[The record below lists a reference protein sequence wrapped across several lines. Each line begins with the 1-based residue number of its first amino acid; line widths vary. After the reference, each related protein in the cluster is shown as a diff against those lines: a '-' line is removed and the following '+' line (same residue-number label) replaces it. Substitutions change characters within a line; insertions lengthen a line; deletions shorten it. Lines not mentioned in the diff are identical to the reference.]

1 MKKNTIMMVVGG
13 GAWIGAILFSMV
25 FRICMTALYDTS
37 IAERL
42 EADMP
47 VNQMYEMMEKC
58 VNCVLM
64 TVAVLG
70 ALLLAEGV
78 RFRIADR
85 KRKQEQEQ
93 EEQEQEEKGE
103 EE

>member
-1 MKKNTIMMVVGG
+1 MKKNTIMMVAGG
-13 GAWIGAILFSMV
+13 GAWIGAVLFSML

-37 IAERL
+37 VAERL

-47 VNQMYEMMEKC
+47 VNQMYDVMEKC

-78 RFRIADR
+78 RSGIADR
-85 KRKQEQEQ
+85 KKEQ
-93 EEQEQEEKGE
+93 EEKEQEEKGE

>member
-1 MKKNTIMMVVGG
+1 MKKNTIMMVAGG

-37 IAERL
+37 VAERL

-78 RFRIADR
+78 RSRIADR
-85 KRKQEQEQ
+85 KRKQEEK
-93 EEQEQEEKGE
+93 EQEEKGE

>member
-1 MKKNTIMMVVGG
+1 MKMNTIMVAAGG
-13 GAWIGAILFSMV
+13 GMWIGSVFFSML

-47 VNQMYEMMEKC
+47 VNQMYDTMETC

-70 ALLLAEGV
+70 ALVMTEGV
-78 RFRIADR
+78 RSKIADR
-85 KRKQEQEQ
+85 RRKQKEQEK
-93 EEQEQEEKGE
+93 EQEEKGE